1 MVWPSPSLS
10 TLNGMAL
17 VHTWHFNR
25 DGDAPWKNHQ
35 DGWLLPHSEAKPF
48 CLAESPPTAHWAHET
63 WGTGPACIKYTGTS
77 HSNHSY
83 KAGRDSDGLLLSCLE
98 TQDWGT
104 KVAWM
109 AHHGDEIFPSLCD
122 TVSQSAPCFRLP
134 STKSNSDTEHG
145 SEFPISFLLAILI
158 DNKCSF
164 FQWTSSLEKQFE
176 SF

>member
-1 MVWPSPSLS
+1 MVWPSPLLS

-63 WGTGPACIKYTGTS
+63 WGTGPACIKYTITS

-83 KAGRDSDGLLLSCLE
+83 KAGRYSDGLLLSCLE
-98 TQDWGT
+98 IQDWGT

-109 AHHGDEIFPSLCD
+109 AHHGDEIFSSLC
-122 TVSQSAPCFRLP
+122 VSQSAPCFRLP

-164 FQWTSSLEKQFE
+164 FSSGHPV
-176 SF
+176 